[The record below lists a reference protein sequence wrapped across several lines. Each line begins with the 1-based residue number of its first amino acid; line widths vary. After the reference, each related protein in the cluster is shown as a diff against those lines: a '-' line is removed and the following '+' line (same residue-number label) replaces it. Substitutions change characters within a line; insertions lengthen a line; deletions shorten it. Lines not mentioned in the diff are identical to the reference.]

1 MTDDLDLTRLEADL
15 TRAFAFDLPTTE
27 RRDIKE
33 KLEAA
38 LVARPAAARRRGLAR
53 RRALIGLAAALL
65 ITGTVAAGKVIRGD
79 WGPVDHPATVADI
92 EAEIA
97 ATMAKTPLPP
107 GYAYPIDK
115 IRNLTEGR
123 EMRAMNVGTLSV
135 QSHAMCAWTD
145 YWLGGFRAHDEAVMA
160 AALPAIKGFPRLML
174 IADPRFADDGIR
186 EQIADVVRAA
196 TARDSVP
203 VQGLFDA
210 ASCQGQILKE

>member
-1 MTDDLDLTRLEADL
+1 MTDDLDLTRLEAAL
-15 TRAFAFDLPTTE
+15 ARTFAFDLSTAE
-27 RRDIKE
+27 RRSIRE
-33 KLEAA
+33 RLEAA
-38 LVARPAAARRRGLAR
+38 VASRPAASPRRGLVR

-92 EAEIA
+92 ESEIA
-97 ATMAKTPLPP
+97 ATIAKTPLPP

-115 IRNLTEGR
+115 IRNLTEGN
-123 EMRAMNVGTLSV
+123 EMRAVNVGILSV

-145 YWLGGFRAHDEAVMA
+145 YWLAGFRAHDDAVMA
-160 AALPAIKGFPRLML
+160 AALPAIKGFSRLML

-186 EQIADVVRAA
+186 QQIANVVRAA
-196 TARDSVP
+196 TAKDAVP

-210 ASCQGQILKE
+210 ASCSGQILKK